1 MDGVSTDF
9 GRQGQFHRLPG
20 NSQKLPEFGEEVWEK
35 GFHILGTAALLEA
48 EESIS
53 QVNHL

>member
-1 MDGVSTDF
+1 VDGVSTDF

-48 EESIS
+48 KESIS